1 MNLIAFLC
9 AGMAAGAAGFVVY
22 ALVVLSRDRRDERRK
37 ADRRR
42 APPRCEADW
51 VREYREARREACRE
65 CGIGC
70 ESA

>member
-1 MNLIAFLC
+1 MSSPHLFAFLC
-9 AGMAAGAAGFVVY
+9 AGLAAVCAFVVVVV
-22 ALVVLSRDRRDERRK
+22 LVVLSRDRREERRK

-42 APPRCEADW
+42 SKPRRDREW
-51 VREYREARREACRE
+51 VREYRDACRE